1 MNRWIEMKVL
11 LFALLCW
18 VADLSHAMS
27 GQALVTDLNA
37 RYNSNVAQCSNGT
50 PAYYCS
56 GVLLRA
62 VDYST
67 FFKFWDYGSQA
78 TKLGSV
84 AFTYIRSDV
93 GSTALNGNRKSGFI
107 LKDQTSSIAAGKVL
121 NLRCIFPFPTESLN
135 ERADHGCGF
144 APKVAQADP
153 DLANCAKLWGS
164 PTTAA
169 AWLKNFKEHDS
180 LPKNQCSL
188 STVVAAQFKASLEA
202 HKLMDAAWT
211 AKPTEVLVET
221 WDESKPEKLPVEAV
235 FYEASAPDKLADAQK
250 FQREYYLET
259 SLYVP
264 IVKINMAAANKQIF
278 SFDAKD
284 QRFGQ
289 LVAERLN
296 SRYNNISNNCSGKP
310 AYYCSGVIVRTTGA
324 KPSYHSWNPSPTA
337 INKKGV
343 PFSYLR
349 KDLGITTLAW
359 GDLHGFIFKD
369 FATAERLGTYPINL
383 LCSFPTDG
391 GSWNRA
397 ETGGCGAYNTYPTN
411 SRSCPEEEVD
421 TLAKWITHY
430 RSVPGS
436 SYWSEKN
443 KHQCGFISSVAQF
456 ALSLTVRAS
465 LETESE
471 RVHHNE
477 VVLSLWPQDIPKQLP
492 LAAFFYL
499 QHQSDGA
506 GVIGAKYI
514 QQDYLNMTGDVLP
527 VIRVDLAP
535 GAATV
540 FSFHESDQAATVKR
554 R

>member
-1 MNRWIEMKVL
+1 MKLL
-11 LFALLCW
+11 LFLTLVFSAAVNAMSGPAL
-18 VADLSHAMS
+18 VADL
-27 GQALVTDLNA
+27 NA
-37 RYNSNVAQCSNGT
+37 KYQNNVAQCSNGT

-67 FFKFWDYGSQA
+67 AFKFWDYGSQA

-107 LKDQTSSIAAGKVL
+107 LKDQTSALAVGKAVS
-121 NLRCIFPFPTESLN
+121 LRCIFPFPTESLN

-153 DLANCAKLWGS
+153 DLANCAKLGGS

-188 STVVAAQFKASLEA
+188 STVVATQFKASLEA
-202 HKLMDAAWT
+202 HKLVDAAWT
-211 AKPTEVLVET
+211 AKPTEVLVKV

-235 FYEASAPDKLADAQK
+235 FYEASAPAKLADAQK

-264 IVKINMAAANKQIF
+264 VVKINMAAANKQIF

-296 SRYNNISNNCSGKP
+296 SRYNSVSNNCNGKS

-383 LCSFPTDG
+383 LCSFPTDA
-391 GSWNRA
+391 GSWSRA
-397 ETGGCGAYNTYPTN
+397 GTGGCGAYNTYPAN
-411 SRSCPEEEVD
+411 SRSCPEEGVD
-421 TLAKWITHY
+421 TVAKWITHY

-456 ALSLTVRAS
+456 ALSLTVRGS

-477 VVLSLWPQDIPKQLP
+477 VILSLWPQDIPKQLP
-492 LAAFFYL
+492 LYAFFYL
-499 QHQSDGA
+499 QHQSGGA
-506 GVIGAKYI
+506 GVTGAKYI
-514 QQDYLNMTGDVLP
+514 QQDYFNMTGDVLP

-535 GAATV
+535 GTATV
-540 FSFHESDQAATVKR
+540 FSFHEGDQATALKGR
-554 R
+554 

>member
-1 MNRWIEMKVL
+1 MKLL
-11 LFALLCW
+11 LFLTLVFSAAVNAMSGPAL
-18 VADLSHAMS
+18 VADL
-27 GQALVTDLNA
+27 NA
-37 RYNSNVAQCSNGT
+37 KYQNNVAQCSNGT

-107 LKDQTSSIAAGKVL
+107 LKDQTSALAVGKAVS
-121 NLRCIFPFPTESLN
+121 LRCIFPFPTESLN

-202 HKLMDAAWT
+202 HKLMDATWT

-235 FYEASAPDKLADAQK
+235 FYEASSPAKLADAQK

-296 SRYNNISNNCSGKP
+296 SRYNNVSNNCSAKP

-349 KDLGITTLAW
+349 KDLGITKLAW

-369 FATAERLGTYPINL
+369 FATAERLGTYPISL
-383 LCSFPTDG
+383 LCSFPTDAA
-391 GSWNRA
+391 SWYRA
-397 ETGGCGAYNTYPTN
+397 GVGGCGAHSSYPAN
-411 SRSCPEEEVD
+411 SRSCPEEGVT
-421 TLAKWITHY
+421 TLEKWKTHY
-430 RSVPGS
+430 RSVAGS
-436 SYWSEKN
+436 GSFSNRN
-443 KHQCGFISSVAQF
+443 KHQCGFTSSVEQF
-456 ALSLTVRAS
+456 AIS
-465 LETESE
+465 LEARAHFEPPAGE
-471 RVHHNE
+471 RPQHNE
-477 VVLSLWPQDIPKQLP
+477 IIMSLWPQDIPKQLP
-492 LAAFFYL
+492 LYAFFYL
-499 QHQSDGA
+499 QRQDGGS
-506 GVIGAKYI
+506 GVTGAKYI
-514 QQDYLNMTGDVLP
+514 QQDYFNMTGDVLP

-535 GAATV
+535 GAAAA
-540 FSFHESDQAATVKR
+540 FSFHEADQATAVKGR
-554 R
+554 